1 MQLVSSFRLRA
12 RAIVV
17 IGMALALILGAL
29 AAPARAGDDHDDLE
43 AARGAALET
52 VNYKINSLKECRESA
67 KTDAAW
73 SISSVGIE
81 ELGGI
86 KERILGEDNGYEINE
101 LKSRAKAVW
110 GDTKERA
117 AHADEEAKDEGD
129 KEGDDGDTE
138 GDNEGDKKDEEE
150 AAQRR
155 KADEDRRHRD
165 QDEAEAA
172 LHEARTSTIA
182 LIDNK
187 YRLLM
192 AASQSAHHQQMS
204 DIYREAA
211 MKVYDLHPDAEAA
224 DSIEVLEGIAGQVWE
239 IIHTAKKDI
248 DALRHGR
255 DKDVNGDDN
264 DDSDEGT
271 DEEEQTIS
279 DALDAL
285 EAQTLLH
292 QQAVANTIDPFSDTR
307 ETGAVALEA
316 GDELLAAIAAA
327 RLAETEEEI
336 VDAWEAVMAARN
348 AYRIALIAHNNV
360 AGDIFTGGD
369 PFPT

>member
-1 MQLVSSFRLRA
+1 MQPASSFRLRA

-43 AARGAALET
+43 AARSAALET

-73 SISSVGIE
+73 SINSVGIE

-86 KERILGEDNGYEINE
+86 KERILGEDNVYEINE

-138 GDNEGDKKDEEE
+138 DDNEGDKKDEEE
-150 AAQRR
+150 AAKRR
-155 KADEDRRHRD
+155 KADEDRRRRD
-165 QDEAEAA
+165 QEKAEAA
-172 LHEARTSTIA
+172 LREARTSTIA
-182 LIDNK
+182 LIDKK

-211 MKVYDLHPDAEAA
+211 VKVHDLHPDAEAA

-248 DALRHGR
+248 DALRPGR
-255 DKDVNGDDN
+255 DKDKNG

-285 EAQTLLH
+285 EAQTLLY